1 MGWFVAVPALVGLG
15 ALLFGTSGCSSSNAT
30 NDAAGSASA
39 PNASGSSYAPAAPPP
54 VGSGLPPER
63 PNPLLTRAAPID
75 IGAAPAGRNETQLRE
90 WAGEEAINRRYLPE
104 YNTVYPG
111 LYSER
116 RQAIEATIRLI
127 DSETRANPLRV
138 SYTVGGTPSN
148 PVTIEDPIQIFVRR
162 LVATAPEAS
171 RDEVRREAEA
181 AIRALRG
188 GAGASGTDAHPEPR
202 PTGGD
207 SPRPRSSG
215 SGNPSTPVRPA
226 GRPNGLG
233 GTAI

>member
-63 PNPLLTRAAPID
+63 PNPLLTRSAPIE
-75 IGAAPAGRNETQLRE
+75 IGAAPSGRNETQLRE

-111 LYSER
+111 LYAER
-116 RQAIEATIRLI
+116 RQAIEATMRLI
-127 DSETRANPLRV
+127 HSETQANPLRV
-138 SYTVGGTPSN
+138 TYTVNGTPN
-148 PVTIEDPIQIFVRR
+148 TVTIEDPMQIFLRR
-162 LVATAPEAS
+162 LVETAPAAS

-181 AIRALRG
+181 VIRAVRG
-188 GAGASGTDAHPEPR
+188 GAG
-202 PTGGD
+202 
-207 SPRPRSSG
+207 SSG
-215 SGNPSTPVRPA
+215 SDSPPPRSAGGESNPRPA
-226 GRPNGLG
+226 GSASRPSRPRPNA
-233 GTAI
+233 GTGPDFVF